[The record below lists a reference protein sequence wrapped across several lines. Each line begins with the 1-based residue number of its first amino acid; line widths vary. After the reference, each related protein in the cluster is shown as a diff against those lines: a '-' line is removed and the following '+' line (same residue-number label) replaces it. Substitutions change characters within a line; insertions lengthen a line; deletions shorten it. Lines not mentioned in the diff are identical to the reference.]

1 MSASRLL
8 KGSELKIKLKKRKI
22 KIDDLVSHYDL
33 SRQTVSRYLND
44 HMAMPATFIIQVA
57 EFAHMDIQDFISGSM
72 KESEVMTPKLTPI
85 KIYPSPEVVET
96 IAAEAPVEYKT
107 EKERMVVDFTLI
119 EERISTIEK
128 EIEDLKTHIKKS

>member
-1 MSASRLL
+1 MAASKLL
-8 KGSELKIKLKKRKI
+8 KGSELKIKLKRRRI
-22 KIDDLVSHYDL
+22 KIDDLVAHYGL

-57 EFAHMDIQDFISGSM
+57 EFANMSIQDFISGSM
-72 KESEVMTPKLTPI
+72 KESEVITHKLTPI
-85 KIYPSPEVVET
+85 KTYPSPEVVET

-107 EKERMVVDFTLI
+107 EKERIIVDFTNI

-128 EIEDLKTHIKKS
+128 EIEDIKIQIKKN